1 MELIDR
7 LKEEEG
13 LRLKAYRDSLGH
25 WTIGYGHLVQDD
37 LAKML
42 AENGKAEITL
52 PQAENLLRQDI
63 EAAQRAVANVFPT
76 KHFDQTRHNCLV
88 EMAFVLGYGGL
99 MQFRQFRQAMWDSD
113 WDKAAQSL
121 YHSKWAYQVGD
132 GKGGRQDRVEEIAE
146 MIRTGN
152 ANWRQ
157 K

>member
-25 WTIGYGHLVQDD
+25 WTIGYGHLIADD

-63 EAAQRAVANVFPT
+63 ETAQRAVATAFPT
-76 KHFDQTRHNCLV
+76 KKFDEVRHNCLV
-88 EMAFVLGYGGL
+88 EMAFVLGYNGL
-99 MQFRQFRQAMWDSD
+99 MEFKRFRQAMWNDN
-113 WDKAAQSL
+113 WDEAAHCL
-121 YHSKWAYQVGD
+121 YNSKWAYQVGD
-132 GKGGRQDRVEEIAE
+132 GKGGRRDRVEEIAE
-146 MIRTGN
+146 MIRTGKE
-152 ANWRQ
+152 NWRG
-157 K
+157 